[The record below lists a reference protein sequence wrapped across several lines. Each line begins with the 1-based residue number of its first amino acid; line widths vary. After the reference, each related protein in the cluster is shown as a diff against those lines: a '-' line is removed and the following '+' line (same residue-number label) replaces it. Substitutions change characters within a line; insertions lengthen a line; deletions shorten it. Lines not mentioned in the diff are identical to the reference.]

1 MSLLARYTVKQFT
14 KIYLIILVTLFC
26 MYFIIDMVTNLDR
39 LSNATPDEVS
49 LLDTLIQYYG
59 VRSFSLFN
67 TINSAVILGAAVL
80 TIAGM
85 QSKHELIALHSMGV
99 SPQQI
104 AKPFIIMAV
113 ILAALGITNRELVIP
128 HYQDVLSRTAQNWS
142 GQKKDP
148 IRAKFDHRTDIL
160 FGGQHAIMSDRTII
174 NPRLHLHQPLGQFP
188 RIIEA
193 EKAIYIAADEEHPEQ
208 RSGYK
213 LSLIHI

>member
-1 MSLLARYTVKQFT
+1 MSLLARYTVKQFI
-14 KIYLIILVTLFC
+14 KIYLIILVALFC

-99 SPQQI
+99 SPRQI
-104 AKPFIIMAV
+104 AKPFIFMAV
-113 ILAALGITNRELVIP
+113 ILAALG
-128 HYQDVLSRTAQNWS
+128 
-142 GQKKDP
+142 
-148 IRAKFDHRTDIL
+148 
-160 FGGQHAIMSDRTII
+160 
-174 NPRLHLHQPLGQFP
+174 
-188 RIIEA
+188 
-193 EKAIYIAADEEHPEQ
+193 
-208 RSGYK
+208 